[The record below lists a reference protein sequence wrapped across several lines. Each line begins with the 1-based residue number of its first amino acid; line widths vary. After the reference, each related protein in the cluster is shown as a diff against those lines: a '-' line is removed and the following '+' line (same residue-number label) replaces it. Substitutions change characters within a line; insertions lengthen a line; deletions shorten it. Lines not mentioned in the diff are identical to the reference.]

1 MANLREQRIQ
11 SALQDIQDGVS
22 LRSASRR
29 WNIPRATLSDR
40 MHGAE
45 TRRESQISCQ
55 RLSPL
60 QESFVA
66 DSAINEESAG
76 RAPSRRLLTAFA
88 EAVLAGGGDHRP
100 LGARWVDRFL
110 RRNPTVKT
118 KNSVLLDS
126 ARTRGSTRINYEVF
140 FQRLRE
146 QLDSKNI
153 KPAIIANIDEYGM
166 QELEIRAGTV
176 IGSSLTRRAIVT
188 ASDDTTWVSVIEC
201 GTAEGKRLSPVV
213 IFTGASL
220 QGQWFPHNFRFE
232 EELPSWRYKYSAT
245 GWSNNEIAIDWF
257 KHVYLLET
265 KPANASDWRLLILD
279 EHSTHITKEIMV
291 MAHRNRVQ
299 LLYLPAHTTHK
310 TQPLDRSVFSA
321 LKNYFRQNTR
331 VFGTAVASAPVNKQ
345 RFLYCYRDAA
355 RRGMSAR
362 NIISGF
368 RETGIWPYDA
378 SKILNDPEAIVEER
392 RPPEQP
398 STPTKRQP
406 HAENSIIRTPQ
417 QSQDIRRAVDLARQ
431 HVSPTSRSVRAPVA
445 KIGDVLDKKNA
456 DIAALR
462 EALRTARRD
471 LEAQKPRTKTRVK
484 ENPNDSFARVED
496 ITAAQEASERPPKR
510 RKGGRQNNPEPVVE
524 QAQEMIVHGLDRL
537 RQAEE
542 I

>member
-66 DSAINEESAG
+66 DWAINEESAG

-88 EAVLAGGGDHRP
+88 EAVLAEGGDHRP

-140 FQRLRE
+140 FQPLRE

-153 KPAIIANIDEYGM
+153 KPANIANMDEHGM
-166 QELEIRAGTV
+166 QELETRAGTV
-176 IGSSLTRRAIVT
+176 IGSSLTRRAVVT

-201 GTAEGKRLSPVV
+201 STAEGKRLSPVV

-279 EHSTHITKEIMV
+279 EHSIHITKEIMV
-291 MAHRNRVQ
+291 MAHRHRVQ

-398 STPTKRQP
+398 STPTKRQL

-417 QSQDIRRAVDLARQ
+417 QGQDIRRAVDLARQ
-431 HVSPTSRSVRAPVA
+431 HVSPTSRSVRALVA